1 MKILVFDTETTGLLP
16 KGYNVNKSDLKNLP
30 YIVQLSFIVYDQ
42 ETNKVVVTY
51 DSVIKVPETVTI
63 TEETSNIHGIT
74 NAISRNNGLNIIDAL
89 EILKIVIDNV
99 NCIVAHNFDFDI
111 NMLSI
116 ECMRNYVD
124 IEILKNDPL
133 IVCTMKQSKNLC
145 NIVVKGRNGNN
156 YVKYPRL
163 EELHDKLF
171 GNKPNNLHNSFN
183 DVIVCL
189 RCYFK
194 LCFDKDICEINKN
207 INALYNNNCK

>member
-16 KGYNVNKSDLKNLP
+16 KGFNANKSNLINLP
-30 YIVQLSFIVYDQ
+30 YIVQLSFIVYD
-42 ETNKVVVTY
+42 EESNKVIVTY

-63 TEETSNIHGIT
+63 SEESSNIHGIT
-74 NAISRNNGLNIIDAL
+74 NAISRNNGINIIDAL
-89 EILKIVIDNV
+89 EILKIVINNV

-111 NMLSI
+111 NMLCI
-116 ECMRNYVD
+116 ECMRNNME
-124 IEILKNDPL
+124 IELLKNNPL
-133 IVCTMKQSKNLC
+133 IVCTMKQSKELC
-145 NIVVKGRNGNN
+145 NIVVKGRNGDN
-156 YVKYPRL
+156 YIKYPRL

-194 LCFDKDICEINKN
+194 LRFNKDICKINRN
-207 INALYNNNCK
+207 INALYNKNCK